1 MLLGRYMR
9 CVLRSPTWSSANG
22 RSAMNVFS
30 RGKSSLAKAIAIDN
44 NVLEHANL
52 QSKPA
57 VSDMGAIKKTEKVLS
72 LKQIKSNIYDEIR
85 EFRRRKSEYTSK
97 PLYLILKNA
106 AVQNISWNLPKN
118 KHELLALKGIGATTV
133 QLYGDEIMS
142 IVNKYYSEDN
152 YHLYPEQKPIETV
165 VVPTKNSDDD
175 KVLKQ
180 ITAKQK
186 KLEKLRSLKKPPVPA
201 DAISGDIAVSSGN
214 LKLSVEQQLVFER
227 VVNNRQHICISG
239 SAGTGKTYVLKFLI
253 QALAKRE
260 GEGLSITASTGIA
273 AVNIGG
279 CTLHSFAGIG
289 VAPMLTLEDKQK
301 ILLKVL
307 RSKDAVERW
316 LTTTVLII
324 DEISMVSADLLE
336 LLDMIARE
344 VKGEKEK
351 PFGGIQLILAG
362 DFHQLPPIFKSHGK
376 SPRSYCFTSPL
387 WAELSLNS
395 KDNTILLT
403 SVHRQKDP
411 KFIHILNEF
420 RIGEVSAGSIK
431 VLNECLISRKPV
443 PNDAIIPTR
452 LYCTNKD
459 VDEENKQRLDALPDE
474 FVVLEAQDAW
484 KVSPTKTAST
494 NVIKSS
500 IDKTVPATIELK
512 MGAQVILTR
521 NFLHHFGLYNGSR
534 GIVVGFD
541 EFNRNPIVTF
551 DTGRVVTIEPVDFE
565 QKSVNN
571 DGVLI
576 RRQIPLK
583 LAWAM
588 TVHKSQGCTLS
599 RAELMLSNAFDHG
612 QVYVALSRVSSLEGL
627 WLTKPIN
634 SKSVTVDPLV
644 RQFYQT
650 LEESTL

>member
-1 MLLGRYMR
+1 MFAGRYMS
-9 CVLRSPTWSSANG
+9 RSIRTTAWSGSICHG
-22 RSAMNVFS
+22 SKHVFS
-30 RGKSSLAKAIAIDN
+30 RDKSSLA
-44 NVLEHANL
+44 E
-52 QSKPA
+52 A
-57 VSDMGAIKKTEKVLS
+57 VSVGVSMLEQSHTHSLTGSSDVGAVKKPEKILS
-72 LKQIKSNIYDEIR
+72 LKQIKSNIYDDIR
-85 EFRRRKSEYTSK
+85 EFRRRKSELTSK
-97 PLYLILKNA
+97 PLYLILKNT
-106 AVQNISWNLPKN
+106 AVQSISWNLPKN
-118 KHELLALKGIGATTV
+118 KNELIALKGIGATTV
-133 QLYGDEIMS
+133 RLYGDEILS
-142 IVNKYYSEDN
+142 IVNRYYSNDN
-152 YHLYPEQKPIETV
+152 YYLYPEQKQIELAKDTIE
-165 VVPTKNSDDD
+165 NSDDN
-175 KVLKQ
+175 KIMKQ

-186 KLEKLRSLKKPPVPA
+186 KLEKLRSSMKQPVSV
-201 DAISGDIAVSSGN
+201 DARSSAVAISSGN
-214 LKLSVEQQLVFER
+214 LQLSVEQQLVYER
-227 VVNNRQHICISG
+227 VIKNRQHICISG

-253 QALAKRE
+253 QALSKRE
-260 GEGLSITASTGIA
+260 GAGLTITASTGIA

-344 VKGEKEK
+344 VKGEKDK
-351 PFGGIQLILAG
+351 AFGGIQLILAG
-362 DFHQLPPIFKSHGK
+362 DFHQLPPIFKSYGK

-387 WAELSLNS
+387 WEELVLNS
-395 KDNTILLT
+395 KENTILLT

-431 VLNECLISRKPV
+431 VLNECLVNRKPI

-459 VDEENKQRLDALPDE
+459 VNEENKQRLDALPDE
-474 FVVLEAQDAW
+474 LVVLEAHDTW
-484 KVSPTKTAST
+484 KISPTKTAST
-494 NVIKSS
+494 NIIKTSV
-500 IDKTVPATIELK
+500 DKIVPATIELK
-512 MGAQVILTR
+512 IGAQVLLTR
-521 NFLHHFGLYNGSR
+521 NFLHNLGLYNGSR

-541 EFNRNPIVTF
+541 EFNKNPIVTF
-551 DTGRVVTIEPVDFE
+551 DTGKVVTIEPVDFE

-571 DGVLI
+571 DGVLV
-576 RRQIPLK
+576 RRQVPLK

-644 RQFYQT
+644 RQFYQS
-650 LEESTL
+650 LDESTL